1 MDEHPNA
8 VVVRRAYEAY
18 ARDDAAELAAL
29 VDDAVVLRARTPL
42 SISAVGDLVV
52 VIEDAA
58 SDIAVVAFR
67 VVGGRV
73 VGARRLPKV
82 RD

>member
-8 VVVRRAYEAY
+8 ALVRRAYEAH
-18 ARDDAAELAAL
+18 ARGDTDALPTVADDTG
-29 VDDAVVLRARTPL
+29 VGRARTPL
-42 SISAVGDLVV
+42 SISAVGDVVV

-58 SDIAVVAFR
+58 SDIGVVAFR
-67 VVGGRV
+67 VVDGRL
-73 VGARRLPKV
+73 VGARRLPTA